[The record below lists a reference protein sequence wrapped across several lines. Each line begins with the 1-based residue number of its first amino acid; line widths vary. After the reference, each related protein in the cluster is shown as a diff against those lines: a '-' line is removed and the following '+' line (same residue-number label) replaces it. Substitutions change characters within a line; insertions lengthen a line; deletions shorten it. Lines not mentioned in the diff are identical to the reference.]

1 MPLTAA
7 QAAAM
12 VIDEWDFWHPDC
24 MPERKDAW
32 VDGLMQTMRKALK
45 HAHTDQVGHVEIKCE
60 VERLW
65 QLTRNN
71 CEMLDEMAFACEQ
84 AYAKDNCRGPRRCSV
99 GEVRPA
105 ANFIDYENFK
115 SWTHASSPLR
125 MWMYECLVD
134 LFGRLDV
141 LVTAGAFRFLQ
152 TCLATPPGAD
162 AANGCGENKR
172 QRA

>member
-12 VIDEWDFWHPDC
+12 VINEWDFWHPDC

-32 VDGLMQTMRKALK
+32 VEKLMETMRNTLK
-45 HAHTDQVGHVEIKCE
+45 HAHTDQVSHEVIKRE

-65 QLTRNN
+65 QLTLSN

-84 AYAKDNCRGPRRCSV
+84 SYAKDGCRGPRRCSV

-105 ANFIDYENFK
+105 ANFIEYESFK
-115 SWTHASSPLR
+115 SWSVASSPLR
-125 MWMYECLVD
+125 LWMNEYLVD
-134 LFGRLDV
+134 LFGRLDA
-141 LVTAGAFRFLQ
+141 LATAGTFKFLQ
-152 TCLATPPGAD
+152 TCLATPP
-162 AANGCGENKR
+162 ENKR